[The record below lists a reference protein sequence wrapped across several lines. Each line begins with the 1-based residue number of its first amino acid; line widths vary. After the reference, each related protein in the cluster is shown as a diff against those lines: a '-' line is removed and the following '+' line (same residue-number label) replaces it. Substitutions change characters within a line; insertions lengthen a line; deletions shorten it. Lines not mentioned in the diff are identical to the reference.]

1 MHAIHVRNMFK
12 MKTMGDYHDLYL
24 KADMFVIS

>member
-12 MKTMGDYHDLYL
+12 MKTMGDHHDLYL
-24 KADMFVIS
+24 KADVCY